1 MKCRSAGAMRDT
13 AGHSAQGHAGRERR
27 LGLLRGVSLVDGR
40 RLKPTRRCDPTLGAR
55 RRLQRHILPGRP
67 QPR

>member
-27 LGLLRGVSLVDGR
+27 LGLLGGESR
-40 RLKPTRRCDPTLGAR
+40 RRAMAKSTRRCDPMLGAR